1 MSLVNVIS
9 AVGNNSS
16 VYPLIVRDCGIE
28 GPAKIA
34 LTYQQNARE
43 SKEMARHATRERF
56 IDEYGTSAVW
66 LGGIPL
72 VELICDKVIKNIGYN
87 PAINPKLFKE
97 ESKQGLEYN
106 IEKFADKAPE
116 AVEDLIKVKNNK
128 KLYERFM
135 SGKFI
140 AATAIPIAL
149 MGVVLPKLN
158 FKLTDKKFKEMNEK
172 KGNNKKI
179 DYSLLN
185 LSAAE
190 NFGKNNSKNIS
201 FKGIASAL
209 ANTTQVQKM
218 AVTDGGLTV
227 GRVGTARNR
236 NEKIEMAFKMG
247 AMMIVNFVTPK
258 YIQRGLDSF
267 SKKLLGINVN
277 VDPLVLNDKEFLKDI
292 AEDKLLLP
300 KQGES
305 VIDFIDNNPNS
316 KFTKFAQKFSGVKF
330 IKGTEIRDPR
340 AYVDEKKVRKLSDS
354 ILDFAKSAKASGNI
368 EKYAKKALWVKSGN
382 IIANLGISS
391 LLLAVGI
398 PKAQFLLRKIIS
410 GTDIDPGLI
419 KDEKKEK

>member
-1 MSLVNVIS
+1 MSLVNIIS

-28 GPAKIA
+28 NPAKIA

-72 VELICDKVIKNIGYN
+72 VELIYDKITKKSGYN
-87 PAINPKLFKE
+87 PAVNLKLFKE
-97 ESKQGLEYN
+97 EEKQGIEYN
-106 IEKFADKAPE
+106 IKKFADKAPE
-116 AVEDLIKVKNNK
+116 AVQDLIKVKNNK
-128 KLYERFM
+128 KAFERIM
-135 SGKFI
+135 SGKFL
-140 AATAIPIAL
+140 AATAIPITL

-158 FKLTDKKFKEMNEK
+158 FKLTAKKFKEMDEK
-172 KGNNKKI
+172 KNNNKTI

-190 NFGKNNSKNIS
+190 NFAKPKENIS
-201 FKGIASAL
+201 FKGVASVL

-227 GRVGTARNR
+227 GRVGTARNK
-236 NEKIEMAFKMG
+236 NEKIEMGFKMS
-247 AMMIVNFVTPK
+247 AMLLINFVTPK

-277 VDPLVLNDKEFLKDI
+277 VDPVVLNDEKFLKDI
-292 AEDKLLLP
+292 KKDTLLLP
-300 KQGES
+300 KQTES
-305 VIDFIDNNPNS
+305 VIDFIDNNPEA
-316 KFTKFAQKFSGVKF
+316 KFTKYAQKFSGVKF
-330 IKGTEIRDPR
+330 IKDTNIRDPR
-340 AYVDEKKVRKLSDS
+340 ADVDEKKVRNLADS
-354 ILDFAKSAKASGNI
+354 IADFASSAKASGNI
-368 EKYAKKALWVKSGN
+368 EKYAKKALCVKSAN

-419 KDEKKEK
+419 KNTEEK

>member
-72 VELICDKVIKNIGYN
+72 VELICDKVIKKTGYN
-87 PAINPKLFKE
+87 PTVNPKLFKE
-97 ESKQGLEYN
+97 EEKQGLEYN
-106 IEKFADKAPE
+106 IKKFADKAPE

-135 SGKFI
+135 SGKFL
-140 AATAIPIAL
+140 AATAIPITL

-158 FKLTDKKFKEMNEK
+158 FKLTDKKLKEMKDK
-172 KGNNKKI
+172 KNKV

-190 NFGKNNSKNIS
+190 KFTKNNNSNIS
-201 FKGIASAL
+201 FKGIASVL
-209 ANTTQVQKM
+209 ANTNQVQKM

-236 NEKIEMAFKMG
+236 NEKIEMGFKMA
-247 AMMIVNFVTPK
+247 AMIVVNFVTPK

-292 AEDKLLLP
+292 KEDKLLLP
-300 KQGES
+300 KQTEN

-340 AYVDEKKVRKLSDS
+340 AYVDEKKVRNLSDS
-354 ILDFAKSAKASGNI
+354 ILDFAQSAKKSGNI
-368 EKYAKKALWVKSGN
+368 EKYAKKALAVKSAN

-419 KDEKKEK
+419 KDSEQK

>member
-1 MSLVNVIS
+1 MSLVNIIS

-72 VELICDKVIKNIGYN
+72 VEVIYDKIVKKTGYN
-87 PAINPKLFKE
+87 TAVNPKLFNE
-97 ESKQGLEYN
+97 AEKQGLEYN
-106 IEKFADKAPE
+106 IKKFADKAPD
-116 AVEDLIKVKNNK
+116 AVQDLIKVKNNK
-128 KLYERFM
+128 KAFERIL
-135 SGKFI
+135 SGKFL
-140 AATAIPIAL
+140 AATAIPTVL

-158 FKLTDKKFKEMNEK
+158 FKLTDKKMKEMKEK
-172 KGNNKKI
+172 QGKI

-190 NFGKNNSKNIS
+190 NFAKPKENIS
-201 FKGIASAL
+201 FKGIASVL
-209 ANTTQVQKM
+209 ANTNQVQKM

-236 NEKIEMAFKMG
+236 NEKIEMGFKMG
-247 AMMIVNFVTPK
+247 AMIVVNFVTPK

-277 VDPLVLNDKEFLKDI
+277 VDPVVLNDKKFLKDI
-292 AEDKLLLP
+292 KEDTLLLP
-300 KQGES
+300 KQTES
-305 VIDFIDNNPNS
+305 VIDFIDNNPEA
-316 KFTKFAQKFSGVKF
+316 KFTKYAQKFSGVKF
-330 IKGTEIRDPR
+330 IKGTTIRDPR
-340 AYVDEKKVRKLSDS
+340 AYVDEKKVRGLADS
-354 ILDFAKSAKASGNI
+354 IADFASSAKASGNI
-368 EKYAKKALWVKSGN
+368 EKYAKKALCVKSAN

-419 KDEKKEK
+419 KNPEEKQA

>member
-1 MSLVNVIS
+1 MSLVNIIS

-72 VELICDKVIKNIGYN
+72 VEVIYDKIVKKTGYN
-87 PAINPKLFKE
+87 TAVNPKLFNE
-97 ESKQGLEYN
+97 AEKQGLEYN
-106 IEKFADKAPE
+106 IKKFADKAPD
-116 AVEDLIKVKNNK
+116 AVQDLIKVKNNK
-128 KLYERFM
+128 KAFERIL
-135 SGKFI
+135 SGKFL
-140 AATAIPIAL
+140 AATAIPTVL

-158 FKLTDKKFKEMNEK
+158 FKLTDKKMKEMKEK
-172 KGNNKKI
+172 QGKI

-190 NFGKNNSKNIS
+190 NFAKPKENIS
-201 FKGIASAL
+201 FKGIASVL
-209 ANTTQVQKM
+209 ANTNQVQKM

-236 NEKIEMAFKMG
+236 NEKIEMGFKMG
-247 AMMIVNFVTPK
+247 AMIVVNFVTPK

-277 VDPLVLNDKEFLKDI
+277 VDPVVLNDKKFLKDI
-292 AEDKLLLP
+292 KEDTLLLP
-300 KQGES
+300 KQTES
-305 VIDFIDNNPNS
+305 VIDFIDNNPEA
-316 KFTKFAQKFSGVKF
+316 KFTKYAQKFSGVKF
-330 IKGTEIRDPR
+330 IKGTNIRDPR
-340 AYVDEKKVRKLSDS
+340 AYVDEKKVRGLADS
-354 ILDFAKSAKASGNI
+354 IADFASSAKASGNI
-368 EKYAKKALWVKSGN
+368 EKYAKKALCVKSAN

-419 KDEKKEK
+419 KNPEEKQA

>member
-1 MSLVNVIS
+1 MSLVNIIS

-72 VELICDKVIKNIGYN
+72 VEVIYDKIVKKTGYN
-87 PAINPKLFKE
+87 TAVNPKLFNE
-97 ESKQGLEYN
+97 AEKQGLEYN
-106 IEKFADKAPE
+106 IKKFADKAPD
-116 AVEDLIKVKNNK
+116 AVQDLIKVKNNK
-128 KLYERFM
+128 KAFERIL
-135 SGKFI
+135 SGKFL
-140 AATAIPIAL
+140 AATAIPTVL

-158 FKLTDKKFKEMNEK
+158 FKLTDKKMKEMKEK
-172 KGNNKKI
+172 QGKI

-190 NFGKNNSKNIS
+190 NFAKPKENIS
-201 FKGIASAL
+201 FKGIASVL
-209 ANTTQVQKM
+209 ANTNQVQKM

-236 NEKIEMAFKMG
+236 NEKIEMGFKMG
-247 AMMIVNFVTPK
+247 AMIVVNFVTPK
-258 YIQRGLDSF
+258 YIQKGLDSF

-277 VDPLVLNDKEFLKDI
+277 VDPVVLNDKKFLKDI
-292 AEDKLLLP
+292 KKDTLLLP
-300 KQGES
+300 KQTES
-305 VIDFIDNNPNS
+305 VIDFIDNNPEA
-316 KFTKFAQKFSGVKF
+316 KFTKYAQKFSGVKF
-330 IKGTEIRDPR
+330 IKGTNIRDPR
-340 AYVDEKKVRKLSDS
+340 AYVDEKKVRGLADS
-354 ILDFAKSAKASGNI
+354 IADFASSAKASGNI
-368 EKYAKKALWVKSGN
+368 EKYAKKALCVKSAN

-419 KDEKKEK
+419 KNPEEKQQ

>member
-1 MSLVNVIS
+1 MSLVNIIS

-72 VELICDKVIKNIGYN
+72 VEFICDKIIKKTGYN
-87 PAINPKLFKE
+87 PLVNPKLFKE
-97 ESKQGLEYN
+97 EEKQGLEYN
-106 IEKFADKAPE
+106 IKKFADKAPE

-128 KLYERFM
+128 KLYEKIM
-135 SGKFI
+135 SGKFL
-140 AATAIPIAL
+140 AATAIPITL

-158 FKLTDKKFKEMNEK
+158 FKLTDKKMKEMKEK
-172 KGNNKKI
+172 QGKI

-185 LSAAE
+185 LSAAKDFAKPKSE
-190 NFGKNNSKNIS
+190 NIS
-201 FKGIASAL
+201 FKGIASVL
-209 ANTTQVQKM
+209 ANTNQVQKM

-236 NEKIEMAFKMG
+236 NEKIEMGFKMG
-247 AMMIVNFVTPK
+247 AMIIVNFVTPK
-258 YIQRGLDSF
+258 YIQKGLDSF

-277 VDPLVLNDKEFLKDI
+277 VDPIVLNDKAFLKDI
-292 AEDKLLLP
+292 KEDKLLLP

-330 IKGTEIRDPR
+330 IKGKNIRDPR
-340 AYVDEKKVRKLSDS
+340 AYVDEKKVSKLADS
-354 ILDFAKSAKASGNI
+354 IAAFANSAKASGNI
-368 EKYAKKALWVKSGN
+368 EKYAKKALGVKSFN
-382 IIANLGISS
+382 IFANLGISS

-419 KDEKKEK
+419 KNSEQK